1 MCIAPDGGRRL
12 AGPETAALKAAPHG
26 IQPAGLAKPAALPQ
40 KPPNQRHPKSDA
52 APFCMT
58 ADVEAFMADFDLGK
72 IRNIGITAHIDA
84 GKTTTTE
91 RILYYTGVSHRIG
104 EVHDGNTTTDYM
116 DQERERGITIT
127 SAAVTC
133 EWKDHRINIIDT
145 PGHIDFNIEVN
156 RSLRVLDGAIF
167 IIEGVAGVQPQS
179 ETNWRLADRYNVPRI
194 IFINKLDRTG
204 ADFFRAFATLKEKL
218 DIVALPLQLP
228 IGIEDSFLGV
238 IDLVEMKAIIWE
250 GGELGAKFHDEEIPE
265 AMKEQAAEYR
275 QNLLDTALSVD
286 NEAMEEY
293 FDKGDVSVETL
304 KRCIK
309 AGAISGA
316 FRPVLC
322 GTAFKNKGVQPLLDA
337 VLDYLPS
344 PVDVPGIRVAPEEGQ
359 DDDPNARRI
368 KADPNAPF
376 AGLAFKIIND
386 KYGTLTFVRVYAGTL
401 KSSDTV
407 MNTTKG
413 HKERIGRM
421 FQMHADKRAEI
432 KEVHAGDIAAFVGLK
447 DTGTGDTLAS
457 SDDPVVLERMAFPVP
472 VIDISVEPKTK
483 EGVEKMTLGLQ
494 KLAGE
499 DPSLRL
505 KTDQETGQTILSGM
519 GELHLEI
526 IIDRLKREY
535 GVDANIGAPQVAY
548 RETISKSHTE
558 TYTHKKQS
566 GGSGQYAEVKIV
578 FEPQERNEGVLFEN
592 KVVGGTVPKEY
603 IPAVEK
609 GIRNQADTG
618 VLAGFPT
625 VDFKYTLVD
634 GKYHDVDSSA
644 LAFEIAAKA
653 CFREGMKKAG
663 PIILEPIM
671 DVEITTPQDHVGD
684 VVGDLNRR
692 RGQIQNQE
700 SSGSTVIVRAH
711 VPLKEMFGYIS
722 HLRSMTK
729 GRASFTMQFHHY
741 DPVPRNIADEIM
753 TKSA

>member
-1 MCIAPDGGRRL
+1 
-12 AGPETAALKAAPHG
+12 
-26 IQPAGLAKPAALPQ
+26 
-40 KPPNQRHPKSDA
+40 
-52 APFCMT
+52 
-58 ADVEAFMADFDLGK
+58 MATSLEK

-91 RILYYTGVSHRIG
+91 RILHYTGVSHKIG

-156 RSLRVLDGAIF
+156 RSLRVLDGAVF

-204 ADFFRAFATLKEKL
+204 ADFFRAFASLKEKL
-218 DIVALPLQLP
+218 DIIALPLQLP
-228 IGIEDSFLGV
+228 IGIEDKFVGV
-238 IDLVEMKAIIWE
+238 VDLVEMKAIVWE
-250 GGELGAKFHDEEIPE
+250 GGDLGAKFHDEPIPADLE
-265 AMKEQAAEYR
+265 EQAKEYR
-275 QNLLDTALSVD
+275 QLLLDTAVGVD
-286 NEAMEEY
+286 DKAMEEY
-293 FDKGDVSVETL
+293 FEKGDVSVETL

-309 AGAISGA
+309 LGTISGA

-344 PVDVPGIRVAPEEGQ
+344 PIDVPGISIAAEEGEE
-359 DDDPNARRI
+359 DGEHSDRRRI

-386 KYGTLTFVRVYAGTL
+386 KYGALTFVRVYAGTL
-401 KSSDTV
+401 KSGDTV
-407 MNTTKG
+407 MNTTKE
-413 HKERIGRM
+413 HRERIGRM

-432 KEVHAGDIAAFVGLK
+432 KEVSAGDIAAFVGLK

-457 SDDPVVLERMAFPVP
+457 SEDPVVLERMAFPVP

-483 EGVEKMTLGLQ
+483 EAVEKMTLGLQ

-505 KTDQETGQTILSGM
+505 RTDQESGQTILSGM

-526 IIDRLKREY
+526 IIDRLRREY
-535 GVDANIGAPQVAY
+535 GVDCNIGAPQVAY
-548 RETISKSHTE
+548 RETITKSHTE
-558 TYTHKKQS
+558 IYTHKKQS
-566 GGSGQYAEVKIV
+566 GGSGQYAEVKVV
-578 FEPQERNEGVLFEN
+578 FEPAERNAGVTFEN

-609 GIRNQADTG
+609 GIRVQADTG

-684 VVGDLNRR
+684 CVGDLNRR
-692 RGQIQNQE
+692 RGMIQSQD
-700 SSGSTVIVRAH
+700 SSGSTILVRAH

-722 HLRSMTK
+722 DLRSMTK

-753 TKSA
+753 AKSA

>member
-1 MCIAPDGGRRL
+1 MSVTPLDR
-12 AGPETAALKAAPHG
+12 
-26 IQPAGLAKPAALPQ
+26 
-40 KPPNQRHPKSDA
+40 
-52 APFCMT
+52 
-58 ADVEAFMADFDLGK
+58 

-91 RILYYTGVSHRIG
+91 RILYYTGVSHKIG

-133 EWKDHRINIIDT
+133 EWKDNRINIIDT

-204 ADFFRAFATLKEKL
+204 ADFYRAFDTLKEKL
-218 DIVALPLQLP
+218 DIIALPLQLP
-228 IGIEDSFLGV
+228 IGVEDGFLGV
-238 IDLVEMKAIIWE
+238 VDLVEMKAIVWE
-250 GGELGAKFHDEEIPE
+250 GGELGAKYHYEDIP
-265 AMKEQAAEYR
+265 ADMAEMVAEHR
-275 QNLLDTALSVD
+275 QTLLDTALSVD
-286 NEAMEEY
+286 EQAMEEY
-293 FDKGDVSVETL
+293 FDKGDVSIETM

-309 AGAISGA
+309 RGTIDGT

-337 VLDYLPS
+337 VIDYLPS
-344 PVDVPGIRVAPEEGQ
+344 PIDVPGIAVAVEEG
-359 DDDPNARRI
+359 DDESAIANRRRI
-368 KADPNAPF
+368 KADPKAPF
-376 AGLAFKIIND
+376 SGLAFKIIND
-386 KYGTLTFVRVYAGTL
+386 KYGTLTFVRVYSGTL
-401 KSSDTV
+401 KSGDTV
-407 MNTTKG
+407 MNTTKD
-413 HKERIGRM
+413 HRERIGRM

-432 KEVHAGDIAAFVGLK
+432 KEVEAGDIAAFVGLK

-457 SDDPVVLERMAFPVP
+457 AEDPVVLERMAFPVP
-472 VIDISVEPKTK
+472 VIDISVEPRTK
-483 EGVEKMTLGLQ
+483 EAVEKMTLGLQ

-526 IIDRLKREY
+526 IIDRLRREY
-535 GVDANIGAPQVAY
+535 GVDCEIGAPQVAY
-548 RETISKSHTE
+548 RETISKAHTE

-578 FEPQERNEGVLFEN
+578 FTPQERNAGILFEN

-609 GIRNQADTG
+609 GIKVQADTG

-625 VDFKYTLVD
+625 VDFKYTLID

-653 CFREGMKKAG
+653 CFREGMKLAG

-671 DVEITTPQDHVGD
+671 DVEVTTPQDHVGD

-741 DPVPRNIADEIM
+741 DPVPRNVAEEIM
-753 TKSA
+753 KKSA

>member
-1 MCIAPDGGRRL
+1 VTETPL
-12 AGPETAALKAAPHG
+12 A
-26 IQPAGLAKPAALPQ
+26 
-40 KPPNQRHPKSDA
+40 R
-52 APFCMT
+52 
-58 ADVEAFMADFDLGK
+58 

-91 RILYYTGVSHRIG
+91 RILYYTGVSHKIG

-133 EWKDHRINIIDT
+133 EWADHRINIIDT

-179 ETNWRLADRYNVPRI
+179 ETNWRLADRYKVPRI

-204 ADFFRAFATLKEKL
+204 ADFYRAFATLKEKL

-228 IGIEDSFLGV
+228 IGTEDQFLGV
-238 IDLVEMKAIIWE
+238 VDLVEMKAIVWE
-250 GGELGAKFHDEEIPE
+250 GGELGAKYHDEPIPE
-265 AMKEQAAEYR
+265 SMAEMVAEHR
-275 QNLLDTALSVD
+275 QTLLDTALSVD
-286 NEAMEEY
+286 EQAMEEY
-293 FDKGDVSVETL
+293 FEKGDVSVETL

-309 AGAISGA
+309 KGTISGD

-322 GTAFKNKGVQPLLDA
+322 GTAFKNKGVQPLLNA
-337 VLDYLPS
+337 VIDYLPS
-344 PVDVPGIRVAPEEGQ
+344 PIDVPGIAVALDEGQ
-359 DDDPNARRI
+359 DEADFPDRRRI
-368 KADPNAPF
+368 PADPKAPF

-401 KSSDTV
+401 KQGDMV

-413 HKERIGRM
+413 HRERIGRM

-432 KEVHAGDIAAFVGLK
+432 KEVEAGDIAAFVGLK

-457 SDDPVVLERMAFPVP
+457 NDDPVVLERMAFPVP
-472 VIDISVEPKTK
+472 VIDISVEPRTK
-483 EGVEKMTLGLQ
+483 EAVEKMTLGLQ

-526 IIDRLKREY
+526 IIDRLRREY
-535 GVDANIGAPQVAY
+535 NVDCNIGAPQVAY
-548 RETISKSHTE
+548 RETISRAHTE

-578 FEPQERNEGVLFEN
+578 FEPLDRNTGVVFEN
-592 KVVGGTVPKEY
+592 KVVGGSVPKEY

-609 GIRNQADTG
+609 GIKVQADTG

-653 CFREGMKKAG
+653 CFREGMKNAS

-692 RGQIQNQE
+692 RGMIQNQE

-741 DPVPRNIADEIM
+741 DPVPRNVADEIM
-753 TKSA
+753 KKSA

>member
-1 MCIAPDGGRRL
+1 VPGTPL
-12 AGPETAALKAAPHG
+12 A
-26 IQPAGLAKPAALPQ
+26 
-40 KPPNQRHPKSDA
+40 
-52 APFCMT
+52 
-58 ADVEAFMADFDLGK
+58 K

-91 RILYYTGVSHRIG
+91 RILYYTGVSHKIG

-116 DQERERGITIT
+116 EQERERGITIT

-133 EWKDHRINIIDT
+133 EWKENRINIIDT

-156 RSLRVLDGAIF
+156 RSLRVLDGAVF

-204 ADFFRAFATLKEKL
+204 ADFFRAFDTLKEKL

-228 IGIEDSFLGV
+228 IGIEDQFLGV
-238 IDLVEMKAIIWE
+238 VDLVEMKAIIWE
-250 GGELGAKFHDEEIPE
+250 GGELGAKFHDEPIP
-265 AMKEQAAEYR
+265 ADLAEQAAEYR
-275 QNLLDTALSVD
+275 QTLLDTALSVD
-286 NEAMEEY
+286 ETAMEEY
-293 FDKGDVSVETL
+293 FDKGDVAVETL

-309 AGAISGA
+309 KGTINGD

-337 VLDYLPS
+337 VIDYLPS
-344 PVDVPGIRVAPEEGQ
+344 PIDVPGIAVALEEGQ
-359 DDDPNARRI
+359 EEADHPDRRRI
-368 KADPNAPF
+368 KADPKAPF

-386 KYGTLTFVRVYAGTL
+386 KYGTLTFVRVYAGSL
-401 KSSDTV
+401 KSGDMV
-407 MNTTKG
+407 QNTTKG
-413 HKERIGRM
+413 HRERIGRM

-432 KEVHAGDIAAFVGLK
+432 KEVEAGDIAAFVGLK

-457 SDDPVVLERMAFPVP
+457 NDDPVVLERMAFPVP
-472 VIDISVEPKTK
+472 VIDISVEPRTK
-483 EGVEKMTLGLQ
+483 EAVEKMTIGLQ

-505 KTDQETGQTILSGM
+505 RTDQETGQTILSGM

-526 IIDRLKREY
+526 IIDRLRREY
-535 GVDANIGAPQVAY
+535 GVDCNIGAPQVAY
-548 RETISKSHTE
+548 RETISRPHTE

-578 FEPQERNEGVLFEN
+578 FEPLERNGGVLFEN
-592 KVVGGTVPKEY
+592 QVVGGSVPREY

-609 GIRNQADTG
+609 GIKVQAESG

-625 VDFKYTLVD
+625 VDFRYTLVD

-653 CFREGMKKAG
+653 CFREGMKKAS

-692 RGQIQNQE
+692 RGMIQNQE

-722 HLRSMTK
+722 DLRSMTK

-741 DPVPRNIADEIM
+741 DPVPRNVADEIM
-753 TKSA
+753 RRSA

>member
-1 MCIAPDGGRRL
+1 MSGTPL
-12 AGPETAALKAAPHG
+12 E
-26 IQPAGLAKPAALPQ
+26 
-40 KPPNQRHPKSDA
+40 
-52 APFCMT
+52 
-58 ADVEAFMADFDLGK
+58 K

-91 RILYYTGVSHRIG
+91 RILYYTGVSHKIG
-104 EVHDGNTTTDYM
+104 EVHEGNTTTDYM
-116 DQERERGITIT
+116 EQERERGITIT

-156 RSLRVLDGAIF
+156 RSLRVLDGAVF

-204 ADFFRAFATLKEKL
+204 ADFYRAAATLKEKL

-228 IGIEDSFLGV
+228 IGIEDKFVGV
-238 IDLVEMKAIIWE
+238 VDLVEMKAIVWE
-250 GGELGAKFHDEEIPE
+250 GGELGAKYHDEPIPADLE
-265 AMKEQAAEYR
+265 EQAREYR
-275 QNLLDTALSVD
+275 QLLLDTALSVD
-286 NEAMEEY
+286 DAAMEEY
-293 FDKGDVSVETL
+293 FEHGDVEVATL

-309 AGAISGA
+309 AGTISGA

-344 PVDVPGIRVAPEEGQ
+344 PVDVPGISIAAEEGEE
-359 DDDPNARRI
+359 DGEHSDRRRI

-401 KSSDTV
+401 KSGDMV
-407 MNTTKG
+407 LNTTKG
-413 HKERIGRM
+413 HRERIGRM
-421 FQMHADKRAEI
+421 FQMHADKRQEI
-432 KEVHAGDIAAFVGLK
+432 KEVSAGDIAAFVGLK
-447 DTGTGDTLAS
+447 DTATGDTLAS
-457 SDDPVVLERMAFPVP
+457 SADPVVLERMAFPVP

-483 EGVEKMTLGLQ
+483 ESVEKMTLGLQ

-505 KTDQETGQTILSGM
+505 RTDQETGQTILSGM

-526 IIDRLKREY
+526 IIDRLRREY
-535 GVDANIGAPQVAY
+535 NVEADIGAPQVAY
-548 RETISKSHTE
+548 RETITRPHTE
-558 TYTHKKQS
+558 TYTHKKQT
-566 GGSGQYAEVKIV
+566 GGSGQYAEVKV
-578 FEPQERNEGVLFEN
+578 AFEPQERNKGIVFEN
-592 KVVGGTVPKEY
+592 AVVGGSVPREY

-609 GIRNQADTG
+609 GIRMQADTG

-625 VDFKYTLVD
+625 VDFKYTLLD

-653 CFREGMKKAG
+653 CFRDGMKKAG

-671 DVEITTPQDHVGD
+671 DVEVTTPQDHVGD

-692 RGQIQNQE
+692 RGMIQSQE

-722 HLRSMTK
+722 DLRSMTK

-753 TKSA
+753 AKSA

>member
-1 MCIAPDGGRRL
+1 MFDI
-12 AGPETAALKAAPHG
+12 
-26 IQPAGLAKPAALPQ
+26 
-40 KPPNQRHPKSDA
+40 S
-52 APFCMT
+52 
-58 ADVEAFMADFDLGK
+58 DLGK

-116 DQERERGITIT
+116 EQERERGITIT

-156 RSLRVLDGAIF
+156 RSLRVLDGAVF

-179 ETNWRLADRYNVPRI
+179 ETNWRLADRYNVPRL

-204 ADFFRAFATLKEKL
+204 ADFYRAFDTLKEKL

-228 IGIEDSFLGV
+228 IGIEENFIGV
-238 IDLVEMKAIIWE
+238 VDLVEMKAIVWE
-250 GGELGAKFHDEEIPE
+250 GGELGAKFHDEAIPDDMMERAKE
-265 AMKEQAAEYR
+265 AR
-275 QNLLDTALSVD
+275 QLLLDTALAVD
-286 NEAMEEY
+286 DEGMEEY
-293 FDKGDVSVETL
+293 FEHGDVSVATL
-304 KRCIK
+304 KRAIK

-316 FRPVLC
+316 FRPVMC
-322 GTAFKNKGVQPLLDA
+322 GTAFKNKGVQPLLDG

-344 PVDVPGIRVAPEEGQ
+344 PIDVPGIKVAADEDEEDTPENAAKRRVIPANP
-359 DDDPNARRI
+359 A
-368 KADPNAPF
+368 APF

-401 KSSDTV
+401 KSGDTV

-413 HKERIGRM
+413 EKERIGRM

-447 DTGTGDTLAS
+447 DTGTGDTLAGAE
-457 SDDPVVLERMAFPVP
+457 DPVVLERMAFPIP

-483 EGVEKMTLGLQ
+483 EAVEKMTIGLQ

-505 KTDQETGQTILSGM
+505 KTDQESGQTILSGM

-526 IIDRLKREY
+526 IVDRLRREY
-535 GVDANIGAPQVAY
+535 GVDCNIGAPQVAY

-566 GGSGQYAEVKIV
+566 GGSGQYAEVKV
-578 FEPQERNEGVLFEN
+578 TFEPLERNAGVVFQN
-592 KVVGGTVPKEY
+592 SVVGGAIPKEY
-603 IPAVEK
+603 VPAVEK
-609 GIRNQADTG
+609 GIRVQADTG

-625 VDFKYTLVD
+625 VDFKYTLID

-644 LAFEIAAKA
+644 LAFEIASKA

-663 PIILEPIM
+663 PTILEPIM
-671 DVEITTPQDHVGD
+671 DVEVTTPQDHVGD

-692 RGQIQNQE
+692 RGTIQAQE
-700 SSGSTVIVRAH
+700 SAGSTVTVRAQ

-741 DPVPRNIADEIM
+741 DPVPRNVADEIM
-753 TKSA
+753 KQSA

>member
-1 MCIAPDGGRRL
+1 MSEIIPNPL
-12 AGPETAALKAAPHG
+12 A
-26 IQPAGLAKPAALPQ
+26 
-40 KPPNQRHPKSDA
+40 
-52 APFCMT
+52 
-58 ADVEAFMADFDLGK
+58 K

-116 DQERERGITIT
+116 AQERERGITIT

-133 EWKDHRINIIDT
+133 EWKEHRINIIDT

-156 RSLRVLDGAIF
+156 RSLRVLDGAVF

-204 ADFFRAFATLKEKL
+204 ADFYRAFDTLKEKL

-228 IGIEDSFLGV
+228 IGIEDGFLGV
-238 IDLVEMKAIIWE
+238 VDLVEMKAIIWE
-250 GGELGAKFHDEEIPE
+250 GGELGAKFHDEPIPDD
-265 AMKEQAAEYR
+265 MKDKADEYR
-275 QNLLDTALSVD
+275 QLLLDTALSVD

-293 FDKGDVSVETL
+293 FEKGDVDVATL

-322 GTAFKNKGVQPLLDA
+322 GTAFKNKGVQPLLDG

-344 PVDVPGIRVAPEEGQ
+344 PIDVPGIKVALEEGE
-359 DDDPNARRI
+359 DETAPRRI
-368 KADPNAPF
+368 IPANITAPF
-376 AGLAFKIIND
+376 SGLAFKIIND
-386 KYGTLTFVRVYAGTL
+386 KYGTLTFVRVYSGSL
-401 KSSDTV
+401 KSGDTV
-407 MNTTKG
+407 MNTTKD
-413 HKERIGRM
+413 HKERVGRM
-421 FQMHADKRAEI
+421 FQMHADKRDEI

-447 DTGTGDTLAS
+447 DTGTGDTLAAAE
-457 SDDPVVLERMAFPVP
+457 DPVVLERMAFPVP

-483 EGVEKMTLGLQ
+483 DGVEKMTLGLQ

-505 KTDQETGQTILSGM
+505 KTDQESGQTILSGM

-526 IIDRLKREY
+526 IIDRLRREF

-548 RETISKSHTE
+548 RETISKPHTE
-558 TYTHKKQS
+558 TYTHKKQT
-566 GGSGQYAEVKIV
+566 GGSGQFAEVKIT
-578 FEPQERNEGVLFEN
+578 FAPRERNAGVIFEN
-592 KVVGGTVPKEY
+592 KTVGGTVPKEY

-625 VDFKYTLVD
+625 VDFSYTLID

-653 CFREGMKKAG
+653 CFREGMKKAA

-671 DVEITTPQDHVGD
+671 DVEVTTPQDHVGD
-684 VVGDLNRR
+684 CVGDLNRR
-692 RGQIQNQE
+692 RGTIQSQD

-722 HLRSMTK
+722 QLRGMTK

-753 TKSA
+753 AKSA

>member
-1 MCIAPDGGRRL
+1 MSTIPLD
-12 AGPETAALKAAPHG
+12 
-26 IQPAGLAKPAALPQ
+26 
-40 KPPNQRHPKSDA
+40 
-52 APFCMT
+52 
-58 ADVEAFMADFDLGK
+58 K

-116 DQERERGITIT
+116 EQERERGITIT

-156 RSLRVLDGAIF
+156 RSLRVLDGAVF

-228 IGIEDSFLGV
+228 IGAEDTFIGV
-238 IDLVEMKAIIWE
+238 VDLVEMKAIIWE
-250 GGELGAKFHDEEIPE
+250 GGELGAKFHDEPIPTE
-265 AMKEQAAEYR
+265 LAEQAAEYR
-275 QNLLDTALSVD
+275 QLLLDTALSVD

-293 FDKGDVSVETL
+293 FDKGDVSVATL

-322 GTAFKNKGVQPLLDA
+322 GTAFKNKGVQPLLDG

-344 PVDVPGIRVAPEEGQ
+344 PVDVPGIQVAAEEG
-359 DDDPNARRI
+359 DDETVERRRI
-368 KADPNAPF
+368 KADPKAPF

-407 MNTTKG
+407 MNTTKD
-413 HKERIGRM
+413 HRERIGRM

-432 KEVHAGDIAAFVGLK
+432 KEVTAGDIAAFVGLK
-447 DTGTGDTLAS
+447 DTGTGDTLAAA
-457 SDDPVVLERMAFPVP
+457 DDPVILERMAFPVP

-483 EGVEKMTLGLQ
+483 EAVEKMTLGLQ

-505 KTDQETGQTILSGM
+505 RTDQESGQTILSGM

-526 IIDRLKREY
+526 IIDRLRREY
-535 GVDANIGAPQVAY
+535 GVDCNIGAPQVAY
-548 RETISKSHTE
+548 RETISRPHTE
-558 TYTHKKQS
+558 TYTHKKQT

-578 FEPQERNEGVLFEN
+578 FEPLERNGGVVFEN
-592 KVVGGTVPKEY
+592 KVVGGTVPREY

-609 GIRNQADTG
+609 GIRVQADTG
-618 VLAGFPT
+618 VMAGFPT

-653 CFREGMKKAG
+653 AFREGMKKAS

-684 VVGDLNRR
+684 VVGDINRR
-692 RGQIQNQE
+692 RGMIQSQE

-722 HLRSMTK
+722 DLRSMTK

-741 DPVPRNIADEIM
+741 DPVPRNIADQIM

>member
-1 MCIAPDGGRRL
+1 MEATVSESPLTPSSL
-12 AGPETAALKAAPHG
+12 A
-26 IQPAGLAKPAALPQ
+26 
-40 KPPNQRHPKSDA
+40 R
-52 APFCMT
+52 
-58 ADVEAFMADFDLGK
+58 

-116 DQERERGITIT
+116 AQERERGITIT

-156 RSLRVLDGAIF
+156 RSLRVLDGAVF

-204 ADFFRAFATLKEKL
+204 ADFYRAFDTLKEKL
-218 DIVALPLQLP
+218 DIIALPLQLP
-228 IGIEDSFLGV
+228 IGVEDGFLGV
-238 IDLVEMKAIIWE
+238 VDLVEMKAIIWE
-250 GGELGAKFHDEEIPE
+250 GGELGAKFHDEEIPADLMEKAKE
-265 AMKEQAAEYR
+265 AR
-275 QNLLDTALSVD
+275 QLLLDTALSVD
-286 NEAMEEY
+286 DAGMEEY
-293 FDKGDVSVETL
+293 FEKGDVDVATL
-304 KRCIK
+304 KRAIK
-309 AGAISGA
+309 TGTISGA

-344 PVDVPGIRVAPEEGQ
+344 PIDVPGISIAAEEGEE
-359 DDDPNARRI
+359 DGEHSNRRRI
-368 KADPNAPF
+368 KADVDAPF

-386 KYGTLTFVRVYAGTL
+386 KYGTLTFIRVYAGTL
-401 KSSDTV
+401 KTGDTV
-407 MNTTKG
+407 MNTTKD
-413 HKERIGRM
+413 HKERISRM

-457 SDDPVVLERMAFPVP
+457 SDDPVVLERMSFPVP

-483 EGVEKMTLGLQ
+483 DSVEKMSIGLQ

-505 KTDQETGQTILSGM
+505 KTDQESGQTILSGM

-526 IIDRLKREY
+526 IIDRLRREY
-535 GVDANIGAPQVAY
+535 GVDCNIGAPQVAY
-548 RETISKSHTE
+548 RETISKPHTE

-566 GGSGQYAEVKIV
+566 GGSGQYAEVKV
-578 FEPQERNEGVLFEN
+578 MFEPAERNAGITFAN
-592 KVVGGTVPKEY
+592 KTVGGSVPKEY
-603 IPAVEK
+603 VPAVEK
-609 GIRNQADTG
+609 GIRVQADTG
-618 VLAGFPT
+618 VLAGFQT
-625 VDFKYTLVD
+625 VDFSYTLLD

-653 CFREGMKKAG
+653 CFREGMKKAS

-671 DVEITTPQDHVGD
+671 DVEVTTPSDHVGD

-692 RGQIQNQE
+692 RGQIQNQD
-700 SSGSTVIVRAH
+700 SAGSTVIVKAH

-722 HLRSMTK
+722 DLRSMTK

-741 DPVPRNIADEIM
+741 DPVPRNVAEELVKK
-753 TKSA
+753 TG

>member
-1 MCIAPDGGRRL
+1 MTSTSPL
-12 AGPETAALKAAPHG
+12 
-26 IQPAGLAKPAALPQ
+26 GL
-40 KPPNQRHPKSDA
+40 
-52 APFCMT
+52 
-58 ADVEAFMADFDLGK
+58 

-91 RILYYTGVSHRIG
+91 RILYYTGVSHKIG

-116 DQERERGITIT
+116 EQERERGITIT

-133 EWKDHRINIIDT
+133 EWKGHRINIIDT

-156 RSLRVLDGAIF
+156 RSLRVLDGAVF

-204 ADFFRAFATLKEKL
+204 ADFYRAFDTLKEKL

-228 IGIEDSFLGV
+228 IGIEENFIGV
-238 IDLVEMKAIIWE
+238 VDLVEMKAIIWE
-250 GGELGAKFHDEEIPE
+250 GGELGAKFHDAPIPDDL
-265 AMKEQAAEYR
+265 ADKAAEYR
-275 QNLLDTALSVD
+275 ELLLDTALSVD
-286 NEAMEEY
+286 TTAMEEY
-293 FDKGDVSVETL
+293 FEKGEVSVETL

-309 AGAISGA
+309 QGAISGA

-337 VLDYLPS
+337 VLDYLPA
-344 PVDVPGIRVAPEEGQ
+344 PDDVEGIRVAGEEGEE
-359 DDDPNARRI
+359 DTPENVAARRVI
-368 KADPNAPF
+368 KIDPAAPF

-386 KYGTLTFVRVYAGTL
+386 KYGTLTFVRVYSGTL
-401 KSSDTV
+401 KSGDTV

-421 FQMHADKRAEI
+421 FQMHADKRVEI
-432 KEVHAGDIAAFVGLK
+432 KEVQAGDIAAFVGLK
-447 DTGTGDTLAS
+447 DTGTGDTLAAQE
-457 SDDPVVLERMAFPVP
+457 DQVVLERMAFPIP

-483 EGVEKMTLGLQ
+483 EGIEKMTIGLQ
-494 KLAGE
+494 KLASE

-526 IIDRLKREY
+526 IIDRLRREY

-548 RETISKSHTE
+548 RETISREHTE

-566 GGSGQYAEVKIV
+566 GGSGQFAEVKII
-578 FEPQERNEGVLFEN
+578 FTPQERNEGIEFEN

-609 GIRNQADTG
+609 GIKVQAETG

-671 DVEITTPQDHVGD
+671 DVEVTTPNDHVGD

-692 RGQIQNQE
+692 RGMIQNQE

-741 DPVPRNIADEIM
+741 DPVPRNVADEIM
-753 TKSA
+753 AKSA

>member
-1 MCIAPDGGRRL
+1 
-12 AGPETAALKAAPHG
+12 
-26 IQPAGLAKPAALPQ
+26 
-40 KPPNQRHPKSDA
+40 
-52 APFCMT
+52 
-58 ADVEAFMADFDLGK
+58 MARTPLEK

-91 RILYYTGVSHRIG
+91 RILYYTGKSHRIG
-104 EVHDGNTTTDYM
+104 EVHEGNTTTDYM
-116 DQERERGITIT
+116 EQERERGITIT
-127 SAAVTC
+127 SAAVTA
-133 EWKDHRINIIDT
+133 EWKNHRINVIDT

-156 RSLRVLDGAIF
+156 RSLRVLDGAVF

-204 ADFFRAFATLKEKL
+204 ADFYRAAATLTEKL
-218 DIVALPLQLP
+218 GINWLALQLP
-228 IGIEDSFLGV
+228 IGIEDTLKGV
-238 IDLVEMKAIIWE
+238 VDLVTMKALIWE
-250 GGELGAKFHDEEIPE
+250 GDELGANYHEAEIPDDL
-265 AMKEQAAEYR
+265 KEKAAEYR
-275 QNLLDTALSVD
+275 QTLLDTALSVD
-286 NEAMEEY
+286 DAAMEEY

-309 AGAISGA
+309 RGTIDGT
-316 FRPVLC
+316 FRPVFC
-322 GTAFKNKGVQPLLDA
+322 GSAFKNKGVQPLLDG
-337 VLDYLPS
+337 VVDYLPA
-344 PVDVPGIRVAPEEGQ
+344 PTDVAGIKVALEEGQ
-359 DDDPNARRI
+359 EEDPANPARIIPARE
-368 KADPNAPF
+368 DAPF
-376 AGLAFKIIND
+376 AALAFKIIND
-386 KYGTLTFVRVYAGTL
+386 KYGNLTFVRVYAGVIR
-401 KSSDTV
+401 SGDTF

-421 FQMHADKRAEI
+421 FQMHADKREEVKEI
-432 KEVHAGDIAAFVGLK
+432 YAGDIVAIVGLK
-447 DTGTGDTLAS
+447 DTGTGDTLADAS
-457 SDDPVVLERMAFPVP
+457 DPVVLERMAFPVP

-483 EGVEKMTLGLQ
+483 DGVEKMTLGLQ

-526 IIDRLKREY
+526 IIDRLRREY

-548 RETISKSHTE
+548 RETITKSHTE
-558 TYTHKKQS
+558 IYTHKKQS
-566 GGSGQYAEVKIV
+566 GGSGQFAEVKIT
-578 FEPQERNEGVLFEN
+578 FEPKERNEGIEFVN
-592 KVVGGTVPKEY
+592 AVVGGSVPKEY

-609 GIRNQADTG
+609 GIKVQADTG

-625 VDFKYTLVD
+625 VDFKYTLTD

-663 PIILEPIM
+663 PVILEPIM
-671 DVEITTPQDHVGD
+671 DVEVTTPQDHVGD

-692 RGQIQNQE
+692 RGIIQSQDMAGT
-700 SSGSTVIVRAH
+700 SVIVRAH

-722 HLRSMTK
+722 NLRGMTK
-729 GRASFTMQFHHY
+729 GRASFSMQFHHY
-741 DPVPRNIADEIM
+741 DPVPRNVADEIM
-753 TKSA
+753 AKSA

>member
-1 MCIAPDGGRRL
+1 MSDNPL
-12 AGPETAALKAAPHG
+12 A
-26 IQPAGLAKPAALPQ
+26 
-40 KPPNQRHPKSDA
+40 R
-52 APFCMT
+52 
-58 ADVEAFMADFDLGK
+58 

-91 RILYYTGVSHRIG
+91 RILYYTGMSHRIG

-133 EWKDHRINIIDT
+133 EWKDYRINIIDT

-156 RSLRVLDGAIF
+156 RSLRVLDGAVF

-204 ADFFRAFATLKEKL
+204 ADFYRAFDTLKEKL

-228 IGIEDSFLGV
+228 IGVEDQFLGV
-238 IDLVEMKAIIWE
+238 VDLVEMKAIIWE
-250 GGELGAKFHDEEIPE
+250 GGELGAKYHDEEIPADMLE
-265 AMKEQAAEYR
+265 LVAGHR
-275 QNLLDTALSVD
+275 QTLLDTALSVD
-286 NEAMEEY
+286 EQAMEEY

-309 AGAISGA
+309 RGTIDGT

-322 GTAFKNKGVQPLLDA
+322 GTAFKNKGVQPLLDS
-337 VLDYLPS
+337 VIDYLPS
-344 PVDVPGIRVAPEEGQ
+344 PIDVAGIAVAIEEG
-359 DDDPNARRI
+359 DDEVTIANRRRI
-368 KADPNAPF
+368 KADPKAPF

-401 KSSDTV
+401 KSGDTV
-407 MNTTKG
+407 MNTTKD

-432 KEVHAGDIAAFVGLK
+432 KEVEAGDIAAFVGLK

-457 SDDPVVLERMAFPVP
+457 ADDPVVLERMAFPVP
-472 VIDISVEPKTK
+472 VIDISVEPRTK
-483 EGVEKMTLGLQ
+483 EAVEKMTLGLQ

-526 IIDRLKREY
+526 IIDRLRREY
-535 GVDANIGAPQVAY
+535 GVDCEIGAPQVAY
-548 RETISKSHTE
+548 RETISKAHTH

-566 GGSGQYAEVKIV
+566 GGSGQYAEVKII
-578 FEPQERNEGVLFEN
+578 FEPLERNVGVVFEN
-592 KVVGGTVPKEY
+592 KVVGGSVPREY
-603 IPAVEK
+603 VPAVEK
-609 GIRNQADTG
+609 GIKVQADTG

-625 VDFKYTLVD
+625 VDFKYTLID

-653 CFREGMKKAG
+653 CFREGMKLAA

-671 DVEITTPQDHVGD
+671 DVEVTTPQDHVGD

-741 DPVPRNIADEIM
+741 DPVPRNVAEEIVK
-753 TKSA
+753 KSA

>member
-1 MCIAPDGGRRL
+1 MSANPL
-12 AGPETAALKAAPHG
+12 AL
-26 IQPAGLAKPAALPQ
+26 
-40 KPPNQRHPKSDA
+40 
-52 APFCMT
+52 
-58 ADVEAFMADFDLGK
+58 

-91 RILYYTGVSHRIG
+91 RILYYTGMSHRIG

-156 RSLRVLDGAIF
+156 RSLRVLDGAVF

-204 ADFFRAFATLKEKL
+204 ADFYRAFDTLKEKL
-218 DIVALPLQLP
+218 DIIALPLQLP
-228 IGIEDSFLGV
+228 IGEEDKFIGI
-238 IDLVEMKAIIWE
+238 IDLIEMKAIVWE
-250 GGELGAKFHDEEIPE
+250 GGELGAKFHDEPIPAE
-265 AMKEQAAEYR
+265 LADKAAEYR
-275 QNLLDTALSVD
+275 QLLLDTALSVD
-286 NEAMEEY
+286 DAGMEEY
-293 FDKGDVSVETL
+293 FEKGDVEIATL
-304 KRCIK
+304 KRAIK
-309 AGAISGA
+309 TGTISGA

-344 PVDVPGIRVAPEEGQ
+344 PIDVPGIAVAAEEGQ
-359 DDDPNARRI
+359 EETDLTGRRRI
-368 KADPNAPF
+368 KADPSAPF
-376 AGLAFKIIND
+376 SGLAFKIIND
-386 KYGTLTFVRVYAGTL
+386 KYGALTFVRVYSGTL
-401 KSSDTV
+401 KSGDTV
-407 MNTTKG
+407 LNTTREG
-413 HKERIGRM
+413 KERVGRM

-457 SDDPVVLERMAFPVP
+457 ADDPVVLERMAFPVP

-483 EGVEKMTLGLQ
+483 DSVEKMTLGLQ

-505 KTDQETGQTILSGM
+505 KTDQESGQTILSGM

-526 IIDRLKREY
+526 IIDRLRREY
-535 GVDANIGAPQVAY
+535 GVEANIGAPQVAY
-548 RETISKSHTE
+548 RETISKTHTE
-558 TYTHKKQS
+558 VYTHKKQS
-566 GGSGQYAEVKIV
+566 GGSGQYAEVKII
-578 FEPQERNEGVLFEN
+578 FAPMERNGGVVFEN
-592 KVVGGTVPKEY
+592 KVVGGSIPKEY

-609 GIRNQADTG
+609 GIRVQSETG
-618 VLAGFPT
+618 VLAGFQT

-653 CFREGMKKAG
+653 CFRDGMKKAS

-671 DVEITTPQDHVGD
+671 DVEVTTPNDHVGD

-692 RGQIQNQE
+692 RGQIQTQE
-700 SSGSTVIVRAH
+700 TAGSTIMVRAH

-722 HLRSMTK
+722 DLRSMTK

-753 TKSA
+753 SKSA

>member
-1 MCIAPDGGRRL
+1 MRLAKRRRL
-12 AGPETAALKAAPHG
+12 FHLKGEFSPAIRHIGGIGPGLERARGAG
-26 IQPAGLAKPAALPQ
+26 ALPR
-40 KPPNQRHPKSDA
+40 PS
-52 APFCMT
+52 CMEGFVLAT
-58 ADVEAFMADFDLGK
+58 QLDR

-91 RILYYTGVSHRIG
+91 RILYYTGVSHKIG
-104 EVHDGNTTTDYM
+104 EVHEGNTTTDYM
-116 DQERERGITIT
+116 EQERERGITIT

-156 RSLRVLDGAIF
+156 RSLRVLDGAVF

-204 ADFFRAFATLKEKL
+204 ADFYRAFDTLKEKL

-228 IGIEDSFLGV
+228 IGIEDTFVGV
-238 IDLVEMKAIIWE
+238 VDLVEMKAIVWE
-250 GGELGAKFHDEEIPE
+250 GGELGAKYHDEPIPE
-265 AMKEQAAEYR
+265 DLMERAKEAR
-275 QNLLDTALSVD
+275 QLLLDTALSVD
-286 NEAMEEY
+286 DAAMEEY
-293 FDKGDVSVETL
+293 FDKGDVEVATL

-309 AGAISGA
+309 AGTISGA

-344 PVDVPGIRVAPEEGQ
+344 PIDVPGISIAAEEGEE
-359 DDDPNARRI
+359 DGEHSDRRRI
-368 KADPNAPF
+368 KANPTAPF

-401 KSSDTV
+401 KSGDTV
-407 MNTTKG
+407 QNTTKG
-413 HKERIGRM
+413 HRERIGRM

-432 KEVHAGDIAAFVGLK
+432 KDVSAGDIAAFVGLK
-447 DTGTGDTLAS
+447 DTQTGDTLAS

-483 EGVEKMTLGLQ
+483 DSVEKMSLGLQ

-505 KTDQETGQTILSGM
+505 RTDQESGQTILSGM

-526 IIDRLKREY
+526 IIDRLRREY
-535 GVDANIGAPQVAY
+535 GVDCNIGAPQVAY
-548 RETISKSHTE
+548 RETISKPHTE
-558 TYTHKKQS
+558 IYTHKKQT

-578 FEPQERNEGVLFEN
+578 FEPQERNAGVVFEN
-592 KVVGGTVPKEY
+592 AVVGGSVPREY

-609 GIRNQADTG
+609 GIKVQAETG

-653 CFREGMKKAG
+653 CFREGMKKAS

-671 DVEITTPQDHVGD
+671 DVEVTTPQDHVGD
-684 VVGDLNRR
+684 VVGDINRR
-692 RGQIQNQE
+692 RGMIQNQE
-700 SSGSTVIVRAH
+700 SSGSTIIVRSH

-722 HLRSMTK
+722 DLRSMTK

-741 DPVPRNIADEIM
+741 DPVPRNIAEELVK
-753 TKSA
+753 KSA

>member
-1 MCIAPDGGRRL
+1 VSDTVANPL
-12 AGPETAALKAAPHG
+12 AL
-26 IQPAGLAKPAALPQ
+26 
-40 KPPNQRHPKSDA
+40 
-52 APFCMT
+52 
-58 ADVEAFMADFDLGK
+58 

-116 DQERERGITIT
+116 EQERERGITIT

-133 EWKDHRINIIDT
+133 EWKNHRINIIDT

-156 RSLRVLDGAIF
+156 RSLRVLDGAVF

-179 ETNWRLADRYNVPRI
+179 ETNWRLADRYNVPRV

-204 ADFFRAFATLKEKL
+204 ADFYRAFDTLKEKL
-218 DIVALPLQLP
+218 DIIALPLQLP
-228 IGIEDSFLGV
+228 IGIEDQFIGV
-238 IDLVEMKAIIWE
+238 VDLVEMKAIVWE
-250 GGELGAKFHDEEIPE
+250 GGELGAKFHDEEIP
-265 AMKEQAAEYR
+265 ADMADKAAEAR
-275 QNLLDTALSVD
+275 VLLLDTALSVD
-286 NEAMEEY
+286 TVAMEEY

-309 AGAISGA
+309 LGTISGA

-344 PVDVPGIRVAPEEGQ
+344 PIDVPGIKVATEEG
-359 DDDPNARRI
+359 DDPDKVVRVIPANSS
-368 KADPNAPF
+368 APF

-401 KSSDTV
+401 KSGDTV
-407 MNTTKG
+407 MNTTKD

-447 DTGTGDTLAS
+447 DTGTGDTLAAAE
-457 SDDPVVLERMAFPVP
+457 DPVILERMAFPIP

-483 EGVEKMTLGLQ
+483 DGVEKMTLGLQ

-505 KTDQETGQTILSGM
+505 KTDQESGQTILSGM

-526 IIDRLKREY
+526 IIDRLRREY

-548 RETISKSHTE
+548 RETISKAHTE
-558 TYTHKKQS
+558 TYTHKKQT
-566 GGSGQYAEVKIV
+566 GGSGQYAEVKIL
-578 FEPQERNEGVLFEN
+578 FEPMERNAGVVFEN

-609 GIRNQADTG
+609 GIRYQAETG

-625 VDFKYTLVD
+625 VDFKYSLVD

-653 CFREGMKKAG
+653 CFRDGMKRAS

-671 DVEITTPQDHVGD
+671 EVEVTTPQDHVGD

-692 RGQIQNQE
+692 RGTIQSQE

-711 VPLKEMFGYIS
+711 VPLKEMFGYINQ
-722 HLRSMTK
+722 LRGMTK

-741 DPVPRNIADEIM
+741 DPVPRNIAEEIM
-753 TKSA
+753 AKSA

>member
-1 MCIAPDGGRRL
+1 MEATVSESPLAPSSL
-12 AGPETAALKAAPHG
+12 A
-26 IQPAGLAKPAALPQ
+26 
-40 KPPNQRHPKSDA
+40 R
-52 APFCMT
+52 
-58 ADVEAFMADFDLGK
+58 

-116 DQERERGITIT
+116 AQERERGITIT

-156 RSLRVLDGAIF
+156 RSLRVLDGAVF

-204 ADFFRAFATLKEKL
+204 ADFYRAFDTLKEKL
-218 DIVALPLQLP
+218 DIIALPLQLP
-228 IGIEDSFLGV
+228 IGVEDGFLGV
-238 IDLVEMKAIIWE
+238 VDLVEMKAIVWE
-250 GGELGAKFHDEEIPE
+250 GGELGAKFHDEEIPADLMEKAKE
-265 AMKEQAAEYR
+265 AR
-275 QNLLDTALSVD
+275 QLLLDTALSID
-286 NEAMEEY
+286 DAGMEEY
-293 FDKGDVSVETL
+293 FENGDVSVATL
-304 KRCIK
+304 KRAIK
-309 AGAISGA
+309 TGTISGA

-344 PVDVPGIRVAPEEGQ
+344 PIDVPGISIAAEEGEE
-359 DDDPNARRI
+359 DGEHSNRRRI
-368 KADPNAPF
+368 KADPDAPF

-386 KYGTLTFVRVYAGTL
+386 KYGTLTFIRVYAGTL
-401 KSSDTV
+401 KTGDTV
-407 MNTTKG
+407 MNTTKD
-413 HKERIGRM
+413 HKERISRM

-483 EGVEKMTLGLQ
+483 DSVEKMSIGLQ

-505 KTDQETGQTILSGM
+505 KTDQESGQTILSGM

-526 IIDRLKREY
+526 IIDRLRREY
-535 GVDANIGAPQVAY
+535 GVDCNIGAPQVAY
-548 RETISKSHTE
+548 RETISKAHTE

-566 GGSGQYAEVKIV
+566 GGSGQYAEVKVV
-578 FEPQERNEGVLFEN
+578 FEPAERNAGITFAN
-592 KVVGGTVPKEY
+592 KTVGGSVPKEY
-603 IPAVEK
+603 VPAVEK
-609 GIRNQADTG
+609 GIRVQADTG
-618 VLAGFPT
+618 VLAGFQT
-625 VDFKYTLVD
+625 VDFNYTLVD

-671 DVEITTPQDHVGD
+671 DVEVTTPSDHVGD

-692 RGQIQNQE
+692 RGQIQNQD
-700 SSGSTVIVRAH
+700 SAGSTVIVKAH

-722 HLRSMTK
+722 DLRSMTK

-741 DPVPRNIADEIM
+741 DPVPRNVADELV
-753 TKSA
+753 KKVS

>member
-1 MCIAPDGGRRL
+1 MSTTRL
-12 AGPETAALKAAPHG
+12 E
-26 IQPAGLAKPAALPQ
+26 
-40 KPPNQRHPKSDA
+40 
-52 APFCMT
+52 
-58 ADVEAFMADFDLGK
+58 K

-91 RILYYTGVSHRIG
+91 RMLYYTGSSYKIG

-133 EWKDHRINIIDT
+133 EWNEHRINIIDT

-156 RSLRVLDGAIF
+156 RSLRVLDGAVF

-204 ADFFRAFATLKEKL
+204 ADFYRAFDSLKEKL
-218 DIVALPLQLP
+218 DIVALPVQLP
-228 IGIEDSFLGV
+228 VGIEDKFIGIV
-238 IDLVEMKAIIWE
+238 DLVEMKAVVWE
-250 GGELGAKFHDEEIPE
+250 GTELGAKYHDEPIPADLE
-265 AMKEQAAEYR
+265 EKAKEYR

-286 NEAMEEY
+286 DAAMEEY
-293 FDKGDVSVETL
+293 FDKGDVSVATL

-309 AGAISGA
+309 AGTISGV

-322 GTAFKNKGVQPLLDA
+322 GSAFKNKAVQPLLDA
-337 VLDYLPS
+337 VIDYLPS
-344 PVDVPGIRVAPEEGQ
+344 PLDVPGISVVAAEGEPEDETVER
-359 DDDPNARRI
+359 RRI

-401 KSSDTV
+401 KSGDTV
-407 MNTTKG
+407 KNTTKD
-413 HKERIGRM
+413 HRERVGRM

-432 KEVHAGDIAAFVGLK
+432 KEVVAGDIAAFVGLK

-457 SDDPVVLERMAFPVP
+457 EKDPVILERMAFPVP
-472 VIDISVEPKTK
+472 VIDISVEPRTK
-483 EGVEKMTLGLQ
+483 DSVEKMTIGLQ
-494 KLAGE
+494 KLAAE

-535 GVDANIGAPQVAY
+535 SVEANIGAPQVAY
-548 RETISKSHTE
+548 RETITRPHTE
-558 TYTHKKQS
+558 IYTHKKQT
-566 GGSGQYAEVKIV
+566 GGSGQYAEVKIL
-578 FEPQERNEGVLFEN
+578 FEPLERNGGIVFEN
-592 KVVGGTVPKEY
+592 KVVGGSVPREY
-603 IPAVEK
+603 VPAVEK
-609 GIRNQADTG
+609 GIKQQSDTG

-625 VDFKYTLVD
+625 VDFKYTLLD

-653 CFREGMKKAG
+653 CYRDGMRKAA

-671 DVEITTPQDHVGD
+671 DVEVTTPNDHVGD

-692 RGQIQNQE
+692 RGMIQNQD
-700 SSGSTVIVRAH
+700 SSGSTIMVRAH

-722 HLRSMTK
+722 ELRSMTK

-753 TKSA
+753 AKSA

>member
-1 MCIAPDGGRRL
+1 MS
-12 AGPETAALKAAPHG
+12 E
-26 IQPAGLAKPAALPQ
+26 
-40 KPPNQRHPKSDA
+40 KSELS
-52 APFCMT
+52 T
-58 ADVEAFMADFDLGK
+58 

-91 RILYYTGVSHRIG
+91 RILYYTGVSHKIG
-104 EVHDGNTTTDYM
+104 EVHEGNTTTDYM
-116 DQERERGITIT
+116 AQERERGITIT

-133 EWKDHRINIIDT
+133 DWDNHRINIIDT

-204 ADFFRAFATLKEKL
+204 ADFYRAFDTLKEKL
-218 DIVALPLQLP
+218 DIIAIPLQLP
-228 IGIEDSFLGV
+228 IGAEENFLGV
-238 IDLVEMKAIIWE
+238 VDLVEMRAIVWE
-250 GGELGAKFHDEEIPE
+250 GGELGAKFHYEEIPAELKEKAEE
-265 AMKEQAAEYR
+265 AR
-275 QNLLDTALSVD
+275 QNLLDTALAVD
-286 NEAMEEY
+286 NDAMEEY
-293 FDKGDVSVETL
+293 FEKGEVSIETL
-304 KRCIK
+304 KKCIK
-309 AGAISGA
+309 KGTIKGD

-337 VLDYLPS
+337 VVDYLPAPDDVEGIRCAPPEDADVEDAELPII
-344 PVDVPGIRVAPEEGQ
+344 PVDPHG
-359 DDDPNARRI
+359 
-368 KADPNAPF
+368 KF

-386 KYGTLTFVRVYAGTL
+386 KYGTLTFVRVYRGVLRTG
-401 KSSDTV
+401 DTV
-407 MNTTKG
+407 LNTTKG
-413 HKERIGRM
+413 HKERIGRIY
-421 FQMHADKRAEI
+421 QMHADKRVELQ
-432 KEVHAGDIAAFVGLK
+432 EVHAGDIAAFVGLK
-447 DTGTGDTLAS
+447 NTQTGDTLA
-457 SDDPVVLERMAFPVP
+457 DAADPVVLERMSFPVP

-483 EGVEKMTLGLQ
+483 DAVEKMTLALQ
-494 KLAGE
+494 KLASE

-519 GELHLEI
+519 GELHLDI
-526 IIDRLKREY
+526 IIDRLRREY
-535 GVDANIGAPQVAY
+535 GVEANVGAPQVAY
-548 RETISKSHTE
+548 RETISKTHTE

-566 GGSGQYAEVKIV
+566 GGSGQFAEVKIE
-578 FEPQERNEGVLFEN
+578 FSPLERNADIHFEN

-609 GIRNQADTG
+609 GIRVQSSTG

-625 VDFKYTLVD
+625 VDFKFTLLD

-653 CFREGMKKAG
+653 CFREGMKNAG
-663 PIILEPIM
+663 PVILEPIM
-671 DVEITTPQDHVGD
+671 DVEVTTPNDHVGD

-692 RGQIQNQE
+692 RGMIQSQE
-700 SSGSTVIVRAH
+700 TAGSTVMVRAQ

-722 HLRSMTK
+722 QLRSMTK

-741 DPVPRNIADEIM
+741 DPVPRNVAEEIM
-753 TKSA
+753 AKSA

>member
-1 MCIAPDGGRRL
+1 VPGTSL
-12 AGPETAALKAAPHG
+12 E
-26 IQPAGLAKPAALPQ
+26 
-40 KPPNQRHPKSDA
+40 
-52 APFCMT
+52 
-58 ADVEAFMADFDLGK
+58 K

-91 RILYYTGVSHRIG
+91 RILYYTGVSHKIG

-116 DQERERGITIT
+116 EQERERGITIT

-204 ADFFRAFATLKEKL
+204 ADFYRAFATLKDKL

-228 IGIEDSFLGV
+228 IGIEDKFLGV
-238 IDLVEMKAIIWE
+238 VDLVEMKAIIWE
-250 GGELGAKFHDEEIPE
+250 GGELGAKYHYEDIP
-265 AMKEQAAEYR
+265 ADLAEQAKEYR
-275 QNLLDTALSVD
+275 QLLLDTALSVD
-286 NEAMEEY
+286 DAAMEEY
-293 FDKGDVSVETL
+293 FDKGDVEVATL

-309 AGAISGA
+309 TGSISGV

-337 VLDYLPS
+337 VIDYLPS
-344 PVDVPGIRVAPEEGQ
+344 PVDVPGIAVAAEEGE
-359 DDDPNARRI
+359 DEHDPNRRRI
-368 KADPNAPF
+368 KADPAAPF

-401 KSSDTV
+401 KSGDTV
-407 MNTTKG
+407 MNTTKE
-413 HKERIGRM
+413 HRERIGRM

-457 SDDPVVLERMAFPVP
+457 QQDPVVLERMAFPVP
-472 VIDISVEPKTK
+472 VIDISVEPRTK
-483 EGVEKMTLGLQ
+483 EAVEKMSLGLQ

-505 KTDQETGQTILSGM
+505 RTDQETGQTILSGM

-526 IIDRLKREY
+526 IIDRLRREY
-535 GVDANIGAPQVAY
+535 GVEANIGAPQVAY
-548 RETISKSHTE
+548 RETITRPHTE
-558 TYTHKKQS
+558 TYTHKKQT
-566 GGSGQYAEVKIV
+566 GGSGQYAEVKIT
-578 FEPQERNEGVLFEN
+578 FEPLERNAGVQFEN
-592 KVVGGTVPKEY
+592 KVVGGSVPKEY

-609 GIRNQADTG
+609 GIAQQAETG

-625 VDFKYTLVD
+625 VDFKYSLVD

-644 LAFEIAAKA
+644 LAFEIAAKS
-653 CFREGMKKAG
+653 CFRDGMKKAS
-663 PIILEPIM
+663 PIILEPVM
-671 DVEITTPQDHVGD
+671 DVEITTPSDHVGD

-692 RGQIQNQE
+692 RGMIQNQE
-700 SSGSTVIVRAH
+700 STGSTIIVRAH

-722 HLRSMTK
+722 DLRSMTK

-753 TKSA
+753 AKSA

>member
-1 MCIAPDGGRRL
+1 MFDI
-12 AGPETAALKAAPHG
+12 
-26 IQPAGLAKPAALPQ
+26 
-40 KPPNQRHPKSDA
+40 S
-52 APFCMT
+52 
-58 ADVEAFMADFDLGK
+58 DLGK

-116 DQERERGITIT
+116 EQERERGITIT

-156 RSLRVLDGAIF
+156 RSLRVLDGAVF

-179 ETNWRLADRYNVPRI
+179 ETNWRLADRYNVPRL

-204 ADFFRAFATLKEKL
+204 ADFYRAFDTLKEKL

-228 IGIEDSFLGV
+228 IGIEDTFVGV
-238 IDLVEMKAIIWE
+238 VDLVEMKAIVWE
-250 GGELGAKFHDEEIPE
+250 GGELGAKFHDEPIPE
-265 AMKEQAAEYR
+265 DMAERAKEAR
-275 QNLLDTALSVD
+275 QLLLDTALAVD
-286 NEAMEEY
+286 DEGMEEY
-293 FDKGDVSVETL
+293 FEHGDVSVATL
-304 KRCIK
+304 KRAIK

-316 FRPVLC
+316 FRPVMC
-322 GTAFKNKGVQPLLDA
+322 GTAFKNKGVQPLLDG

-344 PVDVPGIRVAPEEGQ
+344 PIDVPGIKVAADEDEEDTPENAAKRRVIPANP
-359 DDDPNARRI
+359 A
-368 KADPNAPF
+368 AAF

-401 KSSDTV
+401 KSGDTV

-413 HKERIGRM
+413 EKERIGRM

-447 DTGTGDTLAS
+447 DTGTGDTLAGAE
-457 SDDPVVLERMAFPVP
+457 DPVVLERMAFPIP

-483 EGVEKMTLGLQ
+483 EAVEKMTIGLQ

-505 KTDQETGQTILSGM
+505 KTDQESGQTILSGM

-526 IIDRLKREY
+526 IVDRLRREY
-535 GVDANIGAPQVAY
+535 GVDCNIGAPQVAY

-566 GGSGQYAEVKIV
+566 GGSGQYAEVKV
-578 FEPQERNEGVLFEN
+578 TFEPLERNAGVVFQN
-592 KVVGGTVPKEY
+592 SVVGGAIPKEY
-603 IPAVEK
+603 VPAVEK
-609 GIRNQADTG
+609 GIRVQADTG

-644 LAFEIAAKA
+644 LAFEIASKA

-663 PIILEPIM
+663 PTILEPIM
-671 DVEITTPQDHVGD
+671 DVEVTTPQDHVGD

-692 RGQIQNQE
+692 RGTIQAQE
-700 SSGSTVIVRAH
+700 SAGSTVTVRAQ

-741 DPVPRNIADEIM
+741 DPVPRNVADEIM
-753 TKSA
+753 KQSA

>member
-1 MCIAPDGGRRL
+1 M
-12 AGPETAALKAAPHG
+12 AATPLE
-26 IQPAGLAKPAALPQ
+26 
-40 KPPNQRHPKSDA
+40 R
-52 APFCMT
+52 
-58 ADVEAFMADFDLGK
+58 

-91 RILYYTGVSHRIG
+91 RILYYTGVSHKIG
-104 EVHDGNTTTDYM
+104 EVHEGNTTTDYM
-116 DQERERGITIT
+116 EQERERGITIT

-133 EWKDHRINIIDT
+133 EWKNHRINIIDT

-156 RSLRVLDGAIF
+156 RSLRVLDGAVF

-204 ADFFRAFATLKEKL
+204 ADFYRAFDTLKEKL

-228 IGIEDSFLGV
+228 IGIEDQFVGV
-238 IDLVEMKAIIWE
+238 VDLVEMKAIVWE
-250 GGELGAKFHDEEIPE
+250 GGELGAKYHDEPIP
-265 AMKEQAAEYR
+265 ADLADKAKEYR
-275 QNLLDTALSVD
+275 QLLLDTALSVD
-286 NEAMEEY
+286 DAAMEEY
-293 FDKGDVSVETL
+293 FEKGDVEVATL

-309 AGAISGA
+309 AGAISGV

-344 PVDVPGIRVAPEEGQ
+344 PVDVPGISIAAEEGEE
-359 DDDPNARRI
+359 DGEHSDRRRI
-368 KADPNAPF
+368 KADPSAPF

-401 KSSDTV
+401 KSGDMV
-407 MNTTKG
+407 QNTTKG
-413 HKERIGRM
+413 HRERIGRM

-432 KEVHAGDIAAFVGLK
+432 KEVSAGDIAAFVGLK
-447 DTGTGDTLAS
+447 DTQTGDTLAS

-483 EGVEKMTLGLQ
+483 DAVEKMSLGLQ
-494 KLAGE
+494 KLAAE

-505 KTDQETGQTILSGM
+505 KTDQESGQTILSGM

-526 IIDRLKREY
+526 IIDRLRREY
-535 GVDANIGAPQVAY
+535 GVDCNIGAPQVAY
-548 RETISKSHTE
+548 RETISKPHTE
-558 TYTHKKQS
+558 VYTHKKQT
-566 GGSGQYAEVKIV
+566 GGSGQFAEVKIV
-578 FEPQERNEGVLFEN
+578 FEPQERNAGITFEN
-592 KVVGGTVPKEY
+592 AVVGGSVPREY

-609 GIRNQADTG
+609 GIKVQAETG

-653 CFREGMKKAG
+653 CFREGMKKAS

-671 DVEITTPQDHVGD
+671 DVEVTTPQDHVGD
-684 VVGDLNRR
+684 VVGDINRR
-692 RGQIQNQE
+692 RGMIQNQE
-700 SSGSTVIVRAH
+700 SSGSTVIVRSH

-722 HLRSMTK
+722 DLRSMTK

-741 DPVPRNIADEIM
+741 DPVPRNIADELVK
-753 TKSA
+753 KSA

>member
-1 MCIAPDGGRRL
+1 VASQAL
-12 AGPETAALKAAPHG
+12 ET
-26 IQPAGLAKPAALPQ
+26 
-40 KPPNQRHPKSDA
+40 
-52 APFCMT
+52 
-58 ADVEAFMADFDLGK
+58 

-91 RILYYTGVSHRIG
+91 RILYYTGVSHKIG

-133 EWKDHRINIIDT
+133 QWKDHRINIIDT

-179 ETNWRLADRYNVPRI
+179 ETNWRLADRYNVPRV

-204 ADFFRAFATLKEKL
+204 ADFFRAFNTLKEKL

-228 IGIEDSFLGV
+228 IGIEDHFLGV
-238 IDLVEMKAIIWE
+238 VDLVEMKAIIWE
-250 GGELGAKFHDEEIPE
+250 GGELGAKYHDEPIP
-265 AMKEQAAEYR
+265 ADLVEQAAEYR
-275 QNLLDTALSVD
+275 QLLLDTALSVD
-286 NEAMEEY
+286 EQAMEEY
-293 FDKGDVSVETL
+293 FDKGDVTVETL

-309 AGAISGA
+309 KGAIQGD

-337 VLDYLPS
+337 VIDYLPS
-344 PVDVPGIRVAPEEGQ
+344 PVDVPGIAVAVDESEEEGLTDEQ
-359 DDDPNARRI
+359 IKEAHAKRRRI
-368 KADPNAPF
+368 KADPKAPF

-401 KSSDTV
+401 KSGDMV
-407 MNTTKG
+407 MNTTKD
-413 HKERIGRM
+413 HRERIGRM
-421 FQMHADKRAEI
+421 FQMHADKREEI
-432 KEVHAGDIAAFVGLK
+432 KEVEAGDIAAFVGLK

-472 VIDISVEPKTK
+472 VIDISVEPRTK
-483 EGVEKMTLGLQ
+483 EAVEKMTLGLQ

-505 KTDQETGQTILSGM
+505 RTDQETGQTILSGM

-526 IIDRLKREY
+526 IIDRLRREY
-535 GVDANIGAPQVAY
+535 GVDCNIGAPQVAY
-548 RETISKSHTE
+548 RETISKPHTE

-566 GGSGQYAEVKIV
+566 GGSGQYAEVKVV
-578 FEPQERNEGVLFEN
+578 FEPLARNGGIIFEN
-592 KVVGGTVPKEY
+592 KVVGGSVPREY

-609 GIRNQADTG
+609 GIKVQADTG

-653 CFREGMKKAG
+653 CFREGMKNAG

-671 DVEITTPQDHVGD
+671 DVEVTTPQDHVGD

-692 RGQIQNQE
+692 RGMIQNQE

-741 DPVPRNIADEIM
+741 DPVPRNVADEIM
-753 TKSA
+753 KKSA

>member
-1 MCIAPDGGRRL
+1 MTSTPPL
-12 AGPETAALKAAPHG
+12 
-26 IQPAGLAKPAALPQ
+26 GL
-40 KPPNQRHPKSDA
+40 
-52 APFCMT
+52 
-58 ADVEAFMADFDLGK
+58 

-91 RILYYTGVSHRIG
+91 RILYYTGVSHKIG

-116 DQERERGITIT
+116 EQERERGITIT

-133 EWKDHRINIIDT
+133 EWKNHRINIIDT

-204 ADFFRAFATLKEKL
+204 ADFFRAFDTLKEKL

-228 IGIEDSFLGV
+228 IGIEENFVGV
-238 IDLVEMKAIIWE
+238 VDLVEMKAIIWE
-250 GGELGAKFHDEEIPE
+250 GGELGAAFHDAPIPDDLAE
-265 AMKEQAAEYR
+265 KAAEYR
-275 QNLLDTALSVD
+275 EALLDTALSVD
-286 NEAMEEY
+286 TVAMEEY
-293 FDKGDVSVETL
+293 FEKGDVSVETL

-344 PVDVPGIRVAPEEGQ
+344 PIDVPGIKIAAEEGEE
-359 DDDPNARRI
+359 DTPEALAKRRVI
-368 KADPNAPF
+368 PANPNAPF

-386 KYGTLTFVRVYAGTL
+386 KYGTLTFVRVYSGTL
-401 KSSDTV
+401 KSGDTV
-407 MNTTKG
+407 MNTTKDS
-413 HKERIGRM
+413 KERIGRM

-432 KEVHAGDIAAFVGLK
+432 KEVSAGDIAAFVGLK

-526 IIDRLKREY
+526 IIDRLRREY

-548 RETISKSHTE
+548 RETISRAHTE

-566 GGSGQYAEVKIV
+566 GGSGQYAEVKII
-578 FEPQERNEGVLFEN
+578 FEPQERNQGVLFEN
-592 KVVGGTVPKEY
+592 KVVGGAIPKEY

-609 GIRNQADTG
+609 GIRVQADTG
-618 VLAGFPT
+618 VLAGFQT
-625 VDFKYTLVD
+625 VDFKYILVD

-671 DVEITTPQDHVGD
+671 DVEVTTPNDHVGD

-692 RGQIQNQE
+692 RGMIQNQE

-741 DPVPRNIADEIM
+741 DPVPRNVADEIM
-753 TKSA
+753 AKSA

>member
-1 MCIAPDGGRRL
+1 
-12 AGPETAALKAAPHG
+12 
-26 IQPAGLAKPAALPQ
+26 
-40 KPPNQRHPKSDA
+40 
-52 APFCMT
+52 
-58 ADVEAFMADFDLGK
+58 
-72 IRNIGITAHIDA
+72 
-84 GKTTTTE
+84 
-91 RILYYTGVSHRIG
+91 
-104 EVHDGNTTTDYM
+104 
-116 DQERERGITIT
+116 
-127 SAAVTC
+127 
-133 EWKDHRINIIDT
+133 
-145 PGHIDFNIEVN
+145 
-156 RSLRVLDGAIF
+156 
-167 IIEGVAGVQPQS
+167 
-179 ETNWRLADRYNVPRI
+179 
-194 IFINKLDRTG
+194 
-204 ADFFRAFATLKEKL
+204 
-218 DIVALPLQLP
+218 
-228 IGIEDSFLGV
+228 
-238 IDLVEMKAIIWE
+238 MKAIIWE
-250 GGELGAKFHDEEIPE
+250 GGELGADFHDEPIP
-265 AMKEQAAEYR
+265 ADLADKAAEYR
-275 QNLLDTALSVD
+275 EQLLDTALSVD
-286 NEAMEEY
+286 TVAMEEY
-293 FDKGDVSVETL
+293 FEKGDVSVETL

-309 AGAISGA
+309 QGAISGA

-344 PVDVPGIRVAPEEGQ
+344 PIDVPGIKVAADEDEEDTPEDAAKRRVIPANP
-359 DDDPNARRI
+359 D
-368 KADPNAPF
+368 APF

-386 KYGTLTFVRVYAGTL
+386 KYGTLTFVRVYSGTL
-401 KSSDTV
+401 KSGDTV
-407 MNTTKG
+407 INTTKG
-413 HKERIGRM
+413 HRERIGRM
-421 FQMHADKRAEI
+421 FQMHADKREEV

-447 DTGTGDTLAS
+447 DTGTGDTLAAQE
-457 SDDPVVLERMAFPVP
+457 DPVVLERMAFPVP

-526 IIDRLKREY
+526 IIDRLRREY

-548 RETISKSHTE
+548 RETISRAHTE

-566 GGSGQYAEVKIV
+566 GGSGQFAEVKVI
-578 FEPQERNEGVLFEN
+578 FEPTERNEGIHFEN
-592 KVVGGTVPKEY
+592 KVVGGSVPREY

-609 GIRNQADTG
+609 GIRVQAETG

-625 VDFKYTLVD
+625 VDFKYSLVD
-634 GKYHDVDSSA
+634 GKYHDVNSSA

-671 DVEITTPQDHVGD
+671 DVEITTPNDHVGD

-692 RGQIQNQE
+692 RGMIQNQE

-741 DPVPRNIADEIM
+741 DPVPRNVADEIM
-753 TKSA
+753 AKSA

>member
-1 MCIAPDGGRRL
+1 MSAHSEL
-12 AGPETAALKAAPHG
+12 
-26 IQPAGLAKPAALPQ
+26 
-40 KPPNQRHPKSDA
+40 S
-52 APFCMT
+52 
-58 ADVEAFMADFDLGK
+58 K

-91 RILYYTGVSHRIG
+91 RILYYTGVSHKIG
-104 EVHDGNTTTDYM
+104 EVHEGNTTTDYM

-156 RSLRVLDGAIF
+156 RSLRVLDGAVF

-179 ETNWRLADRYNVPRI
+179 ETNWRLADRYRVPRI

-204 ADFFRAFATLKEKL
+204 ADFYRAFDTLKEKL

-228 IGIEDSFLGV
+228 IGAEENFLGV
-238 IDLVEMKAIIWE
+238 VDLVEMKAIIWE
-250 GGELGAKFHDEEIPE
+250 GGELGAKFHDEPIPADLAE
-265 AMKEQAAEYR
+265 RAAEAR
-275 QNLLDTALSVD
+275 QVLLDTALAAD

-293 FDKGDVSVETL
+293 FDKGDVSVATL
-304 KRCIK
+304 KRAIK
-309 AGAISGA
+309 KGAISGE

-337 VLDYLPS
+337 VLDYLPA
-344 PVDVPGIRVAPEEGQ
+344 PDDVEGIRVAAEEGQ
-359 DDDPNARRI
+359 EDEDPAARRLI
-368 KADPNAPF
+368 KIDPKAPF
-376 AGLAFKIIND
+376 SGLAFKIIND
-386 KYGTLTFVRVYAGTL
+386 KYGTLTFVRVYSGTL
-401 KSSDTV
+401 KSGDQV
-407 MNTTKG
+407 LNTTKE

-432 KEVHAGDIAAFVGLK
+432 KEVQAGDIAAFVGLK
-447 DTGTGDTLAS
+447 DTATGDTLAAS
-457 SDDPVVLERMAFPVP
+457 EDPVILERMAFPVP
-472 VIDISVEPKTK
+472 VIDISVEPRTK
-483 EGVEKMTLGLQ
+483 DAVEKMTLALQ

-526 IIDRLKREY
+526 IIDRLRREY

-548 RETISKSHTE
+548 RETISRPHTE
-558 TYTHKKQS
+558 IYTHKKQS

-578 FEPQERNEGVLFEN
+578 FEPLDRNAGIVFEN

-609 GIRNQADTG
+609 GIRMQSSTG
-618 VLAGFPT
+618 VLAGFQT
-625 VDFKYTLVD
+625 VDFKFTLTD

-653 CFREGMKKAG
+653 CFREGMKKAT
-663 PIILEPIM
+663 PVILEPIM
-671 DVEITTPQDHVGD
+671 DVEVTTPQDHVGD

-700 SSGSTVIVRAH
+700 SSGSTILIRAQ

-753 TKSA
+753 AKSA

>member
-1 MCIAPDGGRRL
+1 M
-12 AGPETAALKAAPHG
+12 AGTPLE
-26 IQPAGLAKPAALPQ
+26 
-40 KPPNQRHPKSDA
+40 
-52 APFCMT
+52 
-58 ADVEAFMADFDLGK
+58 K

-91 RILYYTGVSHRIG
+91 RILYYTGMSHRIG
-104 EVHDGNTTTDYM
+104 EVHEGNTTTDYM
-116 DQERERGITIT
+116 EQERERGITIT

-133 EWKDHRINIIDT
+133 SWKNYQINIIDT

-194 IFINKLDRTG
+194 VFINKLDRTG
-204 ADFFRAFATLKEKL
+204 ADFFRAVDSLKEKL
-218 DIVALPLQLP
+218 GIVPLSLQLP
-228 IGIEDSFLGV
+228 IGIEDKFVGV
-238 IDLVEMKAIIWE
+238 VDLVEMKAIVWE
-250 GGELGAKFHDEEIPE
+250 GGELGAKYHDEPIPAE
-265 AMKEQAAEYR
+265 LEEQAREYR

-286 NEAMEEY
+286 DAAMEEY
-293 FDKGDVSVETL
+293 FENGDVSVETL

-309 AGAISGA
+309 AGTISGA

-344 PVDVPGIRVAPEEGQ
+344 PVDVPGIKVAAEEGE
-359 DDDPNARRI
+359 DEHADRRII

-401 KSSDTV
+401 KSGDTV
-407 MNTTKG
+407 LNTTKG
-413 HKERIGRM
+413 HRERIGRM
-421 FQMHADKRAEI
+421 FQMHADKRQEI
-432 KEVHAGDIAAFVGLK
+432 KEVSAGDIAAFVGLK

-457 SDDPVVLERMAFPVP
+457 PEDPVILERMAFPVP

-483 EGVEKMTLGLQ
+483 ESIEKMSIGLQ

-505 KTDQETGQTILSGM
+505 RTDQETGQTILSGM

-535 GVDANIGAPQVAY
+535 NVEANIGAPQVAY
-548 RETISKSHTE
+548 RETITRPYTE
-558 TYTHKKQS
+558 TYTHKKQT
-566 GGSGQYAEVKIV
+566 GGAGQFAEVKIV
-578 FEPQERNEGVLFEN
+578 FEPLERNQGVQFEN
-592 KVVGGTVPKEY
+592 AVVGGAVPREY

-609 GIRNQADTG
+609 GIKTQSETG

-625 VDFKYTLVD
+625 VDFKATLVD

-644 LAFEIAAKA
+644 LAFEIASKA
-653 CFREGMKKAG
+653 AFRDGMKKAS
-663 PIILEPIM
+663 PIILEPVM
-671 DVEITTPQDHVGD
+671 DVEVTTPQDHVGD

-692 RGQIQNQE
+692 RGMIQSQE
-700 SSGSTVIVRAH
+700 STGSTVIVRAH

-722 HLRSMTK
+722 DLRSMTK

-741 DPVPRNIADEIM
+741 DPLPRNLADEIM
-753 TKSA
+753 AKSA